1 MVLPKNKQ
9 DFRNQRGRFYDI
21 FYKKA
26 IDFRDF
32 IDLTLLLLIMSEKN
46 GKKQKFNFI
55 PNKKRFSKHLSV
67 TLSL

>member
-9 DFRNQRGRFYDI
+9 DFRNQRGRFYDV

-46 GKKQKFNFI
+46 RKNQFNFI